1 MGRWHVIV
9 TGDKLVDELRRAPDG
24 VLSIA
29 TAFDEVNVMSN
40 DCYKVLCLI

>member
-9 TGDKLVDELRRAPDG
+9 TGDTLVDELRRAPDD

-29 TAFDEVNVMSN
+29 TAFDEVGVVSRS
-40 DCYKVLCLI
+40 I